1 MENEILMDDKNIL
14 VMKLL
19 HYFIMIKTIILL
31 SYKGLKMKF
40 G

>member
-19 HYFIMIKTIILL
+19 HYIIIDKNYNPIILQ
-31 SYKGLKMKF
+31 GVEN
-40 G
+40 